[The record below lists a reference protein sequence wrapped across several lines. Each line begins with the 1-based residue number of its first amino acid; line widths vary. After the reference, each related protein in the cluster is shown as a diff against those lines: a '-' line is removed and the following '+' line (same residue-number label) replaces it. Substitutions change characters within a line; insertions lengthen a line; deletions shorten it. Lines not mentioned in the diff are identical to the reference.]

1 MHSSPKKAILA
12 VLALALS
19 ATAAFG
25 KITESNFLKQG
36 VLLDN
41 DTHLVI
47 IPLADNAL
55 RIQYIK
61 QQNNLEEY
69 VYTGPLAQKSFTDYT
84 VKETDNEIVLK
95 CDRISARYLKG
106 SESIIFYNQT
116 GKEILYEKPNSR
128 SISRNGEYQAVSMSF
143 KSPKDEYLIGLGQFQ
158 DGYTNIRGL
167 QRRLTQVNTQISIP
181 VVMSNKGYGLIWNN
195 YGMTEFN
202 PGDIKVDLKQEGAQS
217 GSVVVDV
224 TSTAGNRRERRSFGA
239 FAGEVTIKEK
249 GSYSIL
255 LDVGQA
261 MGRKHHLEIDGKV
274 LTDVNNTWLPPTT
287 SLITDLEAG
296 THTITVQGSYGDH
309 PSVILHKVDN
319 STTFASPVAF
329 GIDYTV
335 IAGQPDEFISTMRGL
350 TGQVPMLPK
359 YALGYI
365 HCRERYN
372 TQEELLENA
381 RQFRESNIPVDVIV
395 QDWQWWGKYGWNA
408 MQFDEDKYPA
418 PLQMTNELHDMNMR
432 FMLSVWSKI
441 DRNSTLGKQMQEKDY
456 YIDQTDW
463 IDFFNQDAADF
474 YWQNSRSKIL
484 GVSNLDGWW
493 QDATE
498 PENDDLHGR
507 KIANRTL
514 DGDVVRNLYPNMVN
528 RSVYNGLLKDD
539 PERRPMILTRSGFTG
554 LQQYGAINWSGDIGN
569 DWETLRRQ
577 IAGGLSLMATGQPW
591 WTYDAGG
598 FFRPGDQ
605 YSSQEYQER
614 MLRWIETA
622 VFLPFMRVHGYMSQ
636 TEPWHYSEQTKN
648 IYIDNI
654 RWRYMLMPYIYSLAY
669 QVSAN
674 DYTMMRPLL
683 FDFTNDAT
691 ALAQQ
696 TEFMFGPS
704 LLVNPI
710 TETNVTQWDTYLP
723 ENKAGWYYFWTGEK
737 YKGGQTVTTATTL
750 DKIPVFAKGGSM
762 VIENTVNAEY
772 ARDREYE
779 CKYVTIYPGADCTF
793 TLYQDYADNYD
804 YKNGEYNTTVFSWND
819 KKRTLTITG
828 GHNTDNYSQDFKIFI
843 TGGKIDSVKE
853 IKNFT
858 GNKVTVQF

>member
-1 MHSSPKKAILA
+1 MK
-12 VLALALS
+12 LS
-19 ATAAFG
+19 
-25 KITESNFLKQG
+25 FLKTSIAFFAIAFTSTVHLFALPQNYYTKDG
-36 VLLDN
+36 ILLDN
-41 DTHLVI
+41 DTRLVVT
-47 IPLADNAL
+47 PLAENAL
-55 RIQYIK
+55 RVQYLK
-61 QQNNLEEY
+61 QKNNLDEY
-69 VYTGPLAQKSFTDYT
+69 VYTGPLAQKSFNDYI
-84 VKETDNEIVLK
+84 VKETKTDIFLI
-95 CDRISARYLKG
+95 CDRISMRYNKTTQ
-106 SESIIFYNQT
+106 SIQFYNQT
-116 GKEILYEKPNSR
+116 GKDLLTELPGSR
-128 SISRNGEYQAVSMSF
+128 SIGQNGNYQSVSISF
-143 KSPKDEYLIGLGQFQ
+143 KSPKDEFITGLGQFQ

-181 VVMSNKGYGLIWNN
+181 VILSNKGYGLIWNN
-195 YGMTEFN
+195 YGKTEFN
-202 PGDIKVDLKQEGAQS
+202 PGNIKAELTQEGEQS
-217 GSVVVDV
+217 EAVYVNATG
-224 TSTAGNRRERRSFGA
+224 TAGNRRERRSFGA
-239 FAGEVTIKEK
+239 FTGEVTVEEK

-255 LDVGQA
+255 LDVGQS

-287 SLITDLEAG
+287 SLITELEAG
-296 THTITVQGSYGDH
+296 THTVTVQGSYGDH
-309 PSVILHKVDN
+309 PVVYLHKVDN
-319 STTFASPVAF
+319 TTTFASDVAF

-365 HCRERYN
+365 HCRERFN
-372 TQEELLENA
+372 TQAELLENA

-408 MQFDEDKYPA
+408 MQFDEDKYPD
-418 PLQMTNELHDMNMR
+418 PRQMTTELHDMNMR

-441 DRNSTLGKQMQEKDY
+441 DKNSALGKQMQEKDY
-456 YIDQTDW
+456 YIDRTDW

-474 YWQNSRSKIL
+474 YWQNSSTKIL
-484 GVSNLDGWW
+484 GISDLDGWW

-507 KIANRTL
+507 KVANRTL

-539 PERRPMILTRSGFTG
+539 SGRRPMILTRSGFTG
-554 LQQYGAINWSGDIGN
+554 LQQYGAINWSGDVGN

-605 YSSQEYQER
+605 YNSQEYQER
-614 MLRWIETA
+614 MLRWIEA
-622 VFLPFMRVHGYMSQ
+622 SVFLPFMRVHGYMSQ
-636 TEPWHYSEQTKN
+636 TEPWRYSEQTKN
-648 IYIDNI
+648 IFIDNI
-654 RWRYMLMPYIYSLAY
+654 RLRYTLLPYIYSLAY

-683 FDFTNDAT
+683 FDFTDDAT
-691 ALAQQ
+691 AIAQQ
-696 TEFMFGPS
+696 TEFMLGPS

-710 TETNVTQWDTYLP
+710 TEASVTQWDTYLP
-723 ENKAGWYYFWTGEK
+723 DNKAGWYYYWTGEK
-737 YKGGQTVTTATTL
+737 YKGGQTVTTAATL

-762 VIENTVNAEY
+762 VIANTIDAEY

-779 CKYVTIYPGADCTF
+779 CKYVTIYPGADFTF
-793 TLYQDYADNYD
+793 TLYQDYEDNYD
-804 YKNGEYNTTVFSWND
+804 YRKGEYNTTLFSWND
-819 KKRTLTITG
+819 KQRTLTITG
-828 GHNTDNYSQDFKIFI
+828 KHNTDNFTQDFKIFV

-853 IKNFT
+853 IKNYT
-858 GNKVTVQF
+858 GNRVKVQF